1 MRVST
6 IQRHLREALGDDS
19 RLALAAVRRL
29 ADEDLPWLEARAVR
43 YARWRGYTWARIGRL
58 LLRSR
63 QSVRER
69 FRHLDDQPL
78 LWAQEDLDDAERAM
92 RRSAIASADRRRRR
106 ELDDWAEHGDVVPW

>member
-6 IQRHLREALGDDS
+6 IQRHLREALGDDP
-19 RLALAAVRRL
+19 RLALAAVRL
-29 ADEDLPWLEARAVR
+29 ISEEDLPWLEDRAVR
-43 YARWRGYTWARIGRL
+43 YARWHGYSWARIGRL

-78 LWAQEDLDDAERAM
+78 LWPQEDVDDAARAIH
-92 RRSAIASADRRRRR
+92 RSAMASADRRRQR
-106 ELDDWAEHGDVVPW
+106 ELDAWAAEGGIVPW